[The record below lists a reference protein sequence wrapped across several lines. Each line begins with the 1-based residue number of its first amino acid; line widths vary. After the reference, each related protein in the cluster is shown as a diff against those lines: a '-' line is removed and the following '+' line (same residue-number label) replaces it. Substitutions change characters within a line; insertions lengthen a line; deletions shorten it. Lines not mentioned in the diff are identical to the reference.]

1 MKDQEKDPIF
11 KFNALVP
18 LTCWSRVLD
27 VRDLDDIPEYESQF
41 CYLITMEQ
49 WLLQFSECLLFL
61 FSKVD
66 SKRYFVE

>member
-1 MKDQEKDPIF
+1 M
-11 KFNALVP
+11 
-18 LTCWSRVLD
+18 TGGRVLD
-27 VRDLDDIPEYESQF
+27 VRDLDDKPEYESQF